1 MISTIII
8 FFLTLAIAIAMIAR
22 KIWKLRKGQIVAGSY
37 EEADWTELSVEA
49 VRNRF
54 LEIMKFSVH
63 HFILVMLKVWII
75 TSNWVKQMDS
85 SVKNRL
91 MHKLHKNAQ
100 HPAGAKPSRFL
111 KHIREHKDAVVSAI
125 QKERQVEEGG

>member
-1 MISTIII
+1 MTSTIII
-8 FFLTLAIAIAMIAR
+8 FFLTLIIAVAMIAR

-54 LEIMKFSVH
+54 LEIVKFSVH
-63 HFILVMLKVWII
+63 HFILVMLKIWII
-75 TSNWVKQMDS
+75 TSNWVKQTDAN
-85 SVKNRL
+85 VKNRL

-100 HPAGAKPSRFL
+100 HPVGAKPSRFL
-111 KHIREHKDAVVSAI
+111 RHIRDHKDAVVTAI
-125 QKERQVEEGG
+125 QKETEEEEQG